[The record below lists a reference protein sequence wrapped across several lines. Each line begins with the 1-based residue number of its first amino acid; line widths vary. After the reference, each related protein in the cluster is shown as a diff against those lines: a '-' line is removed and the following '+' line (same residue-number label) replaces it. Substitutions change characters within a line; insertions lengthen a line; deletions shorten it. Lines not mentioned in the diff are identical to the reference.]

1 MKMTQNEYDELLE
14 GLIRQGYIV
23 DKHIYTSKICDHYAA
38 LPDFF
43 AILYNNEINIFEDID
58 KIPDRMF
65 IASTSLE
72 TISIPNKIKE
82 IGEEAFYHCDN
93 LESVELPDSIEIIGD
108 SAFSWDHKLKDIN
121 LPDNLKY
128 IGEETFRNC
137 ASLKYIFIPKSV
149 EKIERGAFDSCYDL
163 TIYCEA
169 EEKPKG
175 WSRLWNFI
183 GTRDDKQLKTVW
195 GAKRH

>member
-1 MKMTQNEYDELLE
+1 MEMTQKEYDELIE
-14 GLIRQGYIV
+14 ELIRKGYIV
-23 DKHIYTSKICDHYAA
+23 DKHIYTSKICDDYNV
-38 LPDFF
+38 LLDFF

-72 TISIPNKIKE
+72 TISIPSKIKE
-82 IGEEAFYHCDN
+82 IGEKAFYNCDN

-108 SAFSWDHKLKDIN
+108 SAFGWDRKLKDIN
-121 LPDNLKY
+121 LPNNLKY
-128 IGEETFRNC
+128 IGKEAFRDCIN
-137 ASLKYIFIPKSV
+137 LKYIFIPKSV
-149 EKIERGAFDSCYDL
+149 EKIETGAFNSCYDL

-175 WSRLWNFI
+175 WSRLWNSI
-183 GTRDDKQLKTVW
+183 STRDDEQLKVVW
-195 GAKRH
+195 GVKKH